1 MPIGRVAGLM
11 LLAVGIALLVM
22 GHDATD
28 SFGEQLSKTFTGHY
42 SQDTVWYIV
51 GGIAALV
58 GGAALALFG
67 GRR

>member
-11 LLAVGIALLVM
+11 LLAVGIALLVI
-22 GHDATD
+22 GRDATN
-28 SFGEQLSKTFTGHY
+28 SFGEQLSKTFTGRY
-42 SQDTVWYIV
+42 SQDTTWYLV